1 MAEDKDLQHLKK
13 RLLELAERSYS
24 HGIYT
29 FTPFLGLAEQQ
40 VFYEVQRDVAYAG
53 YAMEGG
59 SPLCERKMIR
69 FGSPALFGYE
79 EAYPIRCIKVEPLT
93 PKFAENLTHRDFLG
107 AIMNLGIERS
117 TVGDIFV
124 QDKAAIVFCQENIS
138 SYLTENLEQV
148 RHTHVKCSGS
158 EAAKHLQAPVM
169 EDVSLSVSSARIDT
183 VISKVY
189 NIARS
194 RSLEL
199 FQAGRIYVNGRVAEN
214 NSYALKTGD
223 AVTVRG
229 FGRFTYIGEQG
240 ETRKGKTRIG
250 VEIYR

>member
-1 MAEDKDLQHLKK
+1 MADDKDVQHLKK
-13 RLLELAERSYS
+13 RLLELAGRSYS

-29 FTPFLGLAEQQ
+29 FTPFLGLSEQQ
-40 VFYEVQRDVAYAG
+40 AFYEIQRDVDYAG
-53 YAMEGG
+53 YGMEGG
-59 SPLCERKMIR
+59 NPLCERKIIR
-69 FGSPALFGYE
+69 FGSPDILGYE
-79 EAYPIRCIKVEPLT
+79 EPYPIRCLKVEPLT
-93 PKFAENLTHRDFLG
+93 PKFAEKLTHRDFLG

-124 QDKAAIVFCQENIS
+124 QDQEALVFCQESIS
-138 SYLTENLEQV
+138 TYLTEHLDQV
-148 RHTHVKCSGS
+148 RHTHVKCVLT
-158 EAAKHLQAPVM
+158 EAADHLHSPVT
-169 EDVSLSVSSARIDT
+169 EEAVLSVSSARIDT

-199 FQAGRIYVNGRVAEN
+199 FRAGRVYVNGRLVEN
-214 NSYALKTGD
+214 NSYALKSGD
-223 AVTVRG
+223 AVTARG

-240 ETRKGKTRIG
+240 ETRKGKTRVC

>member
-1 MAEDKDLQHLKK
+1 MADDKDLQHLKK

-29 FTPFLGLAEQQ
+29 FTSFLGLSEQQ
-40 VFYEVQRDVAYAG
+40 AFYEVERDVAYAG

-59 SPLCERKMIR
+59 SPLSERRIIR
-69 FGSPALFGYE
+69 FGSPELLGYE
-79 EAYPIRCIKVEPLT
+79 EAYPIQCIKVEPLAS
-93 PKFAENLTHRDFLG
+93 KFAENLTHRDFLG

-124 QDKAAIVFCQENIS
+124 QDNEAIIFCQESIS
-138 SYLTENLEQV
+138 PYLTENLLQV
-148 RHTHVKCSGS
+148 RHTHVKCSRV
-158 EAAKHLQAPVM
+158 ETAEYLQAPVTEEM
-169 EDVSLSVSSARIDT
+169 SLSVSSVRIDA

-194 RSLEL
+194 RSQEL
-199 FQAGRIYVNGRVAEN
+199 FQAGHIYVNGRAAEN
-214 NSYALKTGD
+214 SSYALKSGD

-229 FGRFTYIGEQG
+229 FGRFTYIGDQG
-240 ETRKGKTRIG
+240 ETRKGKIRVG

>member
-1 MAEDKDLQHLKK
+1 MKEKELHQLKK

-29 FTPFLGLAEQQ
+29 FTPFLGLSEQQ
-40 VFYEVQRDVAYAG
+40 AFYEVERDVAYAG
-53 YAMEGG
+53 YGMEGG
-59 SPLCERKMIR
+59 NSLCERKVVR
-69 FGSPALFGYE
+69 FGSPEIFGYE

-107 AIMNLGIERS
+107 AIMNLGIERN

-124 QDKAAIVFCQENIS
+124 QEKAAVVFCQESIS
-138 SYLTENLEQV
+138 AYLTENLLQV
-148 RHTHVKCSGS
+148 RHTHVKSTVT
-158 EAAKHLQAPVM
+158 EAADYLQAPVTEEM
-169 EDVSLSVSSARIDT
+169 SLSVASARIDS

-199 FQAGRIYVNGRVAEN
+199 FKAGRIYVNGRVEEN
-214 NSYALKTGD
+214 NSHTLKNGD

-240 ETRKGKTRIG
+240 ETRKGKIRVG

>member
-1 MAEDKDLQHLKK
+1 MADDKDLQHLKK

-29 FTPFLGLAEQQ
+29 FTPFLGLSEQQ
-40 VFYEVQRDVAYAG
+40 AFYEVERDVAYAG

-59 SPLCERKMIR
+59 SPLCERRMIR
-69 FGSPALFGYE
+69 FGIPELLGYE
-79 EAYPIRCIKVEPLT
+79 EPYPIQCIKVEPLT
-93 PKFAENLTHRDFLG
+93 PKFAEQLTHRDFLG

-124 QDKAAIVFCQENIS
+124 QDREAIVFCQENIS
-138 SYLTENLEQV
+138 SYLTENLMQV
-148 RHTHVKCSGS
+148 RHTHVKCAIV
-158 EAAKHLQAPVM
+158 EAAEHLQAPVT
-169 EDVSLSVSSARIDT
+169 EEISVSVSSARIDA

-194 RSLEL
+194 QSLEL
-199 FQAGRIYVNGRVAEN
+199 FRAGRIFVNGRVTEN
-214 NSYALKTGD
+214 NSYALKNGD
-223 AVTVRG
+223 AVTARG

-240 ETRKGKTRIG
+240 ETRKGKIRIG
-250 VEIYR
+250 IEVYR